1 MQVAHTIRIRESPV
15 RLRVKKER
23 ERDVDPPIFF
33 FETDELGK
41 AFGEMFSPIRWLA
54 FFHLEL

>member
-15 RLRVKKER
+15 RFRVEEER

-33 FETDELGK
+33 FETDERGK
-41 AFGEMFSPIRWLA
+41 AFGEMVSPIRRRA